1 MKRPVK
7 FGDYYL
13 FQRIAVGGMAEVF
26 RAASFGVEGFERI
39 FAIKRVLPQIAEDQE
54 FIDMFIDEAK
64 IAVQLSHAN
73 IGQVFE
79 LGNADDSYFIAM
91 EFVAG
96 RDARALYDRIRSRGE
111 RLDISMCCHIVKEV
125 CEALEYAHMKRNE
138 VGEPLALIHRDV
150 SPQNILISYEGEVK
164 LIDFGIAKAAGKANK
179 TKSGILKG
187 KFGYMSPEQVRGK
200 PIDRRSDLF
209 SLATVLYELLT
220 LERCFQ
226 GSDDF
231 STLERVRKVDFKRP
245 TLLNRAIPPELER
258 IIYRGLTRNPADRFQ
273 SAAEFQDAL
282 QKYLY
287 QSGSFYS
294 RKDLSRFMKETFARE
309 LNAENQAIA
318 QFREHAKNHILVSD
332 GPNSIPMED
341 FSMDSLLESVDINV
355 SDVAMSDSDT
365 DTDRDISLLDRSTEE
380 RVPAVDRPKPRH
392 EQAASYPSDA
402 PTIPRQDK
410 QLPKQPQPPKTSTPA
425 PTPPQD
431 SGRRL
436 MWLVIVTM
444 LAIIAGALVVKREVE
459 ELKPGLLKL
468 HGTVAPVQ
476 IYIDGQLRHDG
487 KLPVVLKQLAPGR
500 HAIDARADGYTG
512 YRTEVDIEAARE
524 TSLRIKLELE
534 RPQTSMTL
542 KTHPA
547 GATLFVDDKKMEE
560 TPVRVPD
567 IKPGR
572 RRLRLE
578 KAGYTTY
585 EGTVNIVE
593 GKETRIDPIRLFPSA
608 VTFLYV
614 ADPPNAQIS
623 IRHPGQEWKVLGAS
637 PQTVTKTPNTG
648 QHRVRASAPGYNTV
662 ERRLPKVFTLRHEEV
677 LTLTAVSTTTNE
689 NSRVQRKS
697 PTRKS
702 TNSRQKRAKTSTG
715 AAPRIRLSVAQN
727 RVQVHRLVSTRVRKH
742 VFSST
747 EQSLAGRRCCET
759 ELPPAHIQCF

>member
-26 RAASFGVEGFERI
+26 RAASFALRDLNAYLRSNGSYLRSPRT
-39 FAIKRVLPQIAEDQE
+39 K

-96 RDARALYDRIRSRGE
+96 RDTRALYDRIRSRGE

-282 QKYLY
+282 QKFLY

-294 RKDLSRFMKETFARE
+294 RKDLARFMKETFARE

-318 QFREHAKNHILVSD
+318 QFREHAKSHILDSN

-341 FSMDSLLESVDINV
+341 FSTDSLLESVDVNV
-355 SDVAMSDSDT
+355 SDVG
-365 DTDRDISLLDRSTEE
+365 ISTLTPIPTAISHYST
-380 RVPAVDRPKPRH
+380 AAPKS
-392 EQAASYPSDA
+392 ASRKQNDQLARTKRLHTRSDA
-402 PTIPRQDK
+402 PTIPRRDK
-410 QLPKQPQPPKTSTPA
+410 QLPMEPQPPIAPKTK

-468 HGTVAPVQ
+468 HGTAVPMQ
-476 IYIDGQLRHDG
+476 IYLNGQLRHEG
-487 KLPVVLKQLAPGR
+487 ELPVVLEQLAPGR
-500 HAIDARADGYTG
+500 HALDAKAEGYTG
-512 YRTEVDIEAARE
+512 YRTEVDIKAARE
-524 TSLRIKLELE
+524 TSLRIRLEAE

-560 TPVRVPD
+560 TPVRIPD

-578 KAGYTTY
+578 KDGYTTY

-593 GKETRIDPIRLFPSA
+593 GKETQIDPIRLFPSK
-608 VTFLYV
+608 VTFLYI
-614 ADPPNAQIS
+614 ADPPNAQIAV
-623 IRHPGQEWKVLGAS
+623 RYPGQEWKVLGTL
-637 PQTVTKTPNTG
+637 P
-648 QHRVRASAPGYNTV
+648 
-662 ERRLPKVFTLRHEEV
+662 RRLLGRQTPGNIGFEHQPPVYHGGET
-677 LTLTAVSTTTNE
+677 TA
-689 NSRVQRKS
+689 
-697 PTRKS
+697 
-702 TNSRQKRAKTSTG
+702 
-715 AAPRIRLSVAQN
+715 
-727 RVQVHRLVSTRVRKH
+727 
-742 VFSST
+742 
-747 EQSLAGRRCCET
+747 QSLYA
-759 ELPPAHIQCF
+759 AS